1 MESKSKKQISIS
13 FHCLFYLLQM
23 TYARKLVRII
33 ATLILSSLIIIIFRL
48 FFKGNGQTFTGE
60 SLFGFRSINGHEGI
74 ERAYSNKRLGLVSIH
89 SAPWYASEGSWSNW
103 TISNHKQYCKKHGY
117 SNYIENGLSDKRGAE
132 WSKISSLLRHMED
145 DKHDWFWAID
155 VDIMITNGSIKAETF
170 LDDNYELVY
179 QRDWNWFNAGSFFI
193 KNSEWSKEY
202 LRKVLQV
209 KKPRPHFF
217 KEQAALY
224 NVLDDTPGFHDK
236 VKWMPQ
242 RAFNSY
248 PEISCTSNLNAD
260 QMEKCLYQNGD
271 FLIHFASGLAHS
283 VMFPQTLIEFYNNAT
298 GLQGIT
304 IP

>member
-1 MESKSKKQISIS
+1 VSHDTAGIPEALEI
-13 FHCLFYLLQM
+13 LQLKNKIQ
-23 TYARKLVRII
+23 ALNDRENDR
-33 ATLILSSLIIIIFRL
+33 
-48 FFKGNGQTFTGE
+48 E
-60 SLFGFRSINGHEGI
+60 
-74 ERAYSNKRLGLVSIH
+74 YSNKRLGLVSIH
-89 SAPWYASEGSWSNW
+89 TEPWYASQGGWSNW
-103 TISNHKQYCKKHGY
+103 TISNHKNYCKKHGY
-117 SNYIENGLSDKRGAE
+117 NNYIESGKLDERGPE
-132 WSKISSLLRHMED
+132 WSKINSLLRHMED
-145 DKHDWFWAID
+145 DKNEWFWAID
-155 VDIMITNGSIKAETF
+155 IDILIMNNSIKAEIF
-170 LDDNYELVY
+170 LDDKYELVF

-202 LRKVLQV
+202 LRKVLAV
-209 KKPRPHFF
+209 KNPRPDFF

-224 NVLDDTPGFHDK
+224 NVLDDNPGFHDK

-248 PEISCTSNLNAD
+248 PEISCTSNLNAE

-298 GLQGIT
+298 GLESIT